1 LGEREKRIVR
11 TGPSIGNRIAPLR
24 FLAFLALLAAAYA
37 VALATGHGGRD
48 SAAIAFDAA
57 ALVFLVSL
65 VPLLRDSTPESM
77 RAAAAANDANR
88 LTILVLTT
96 LLTVVAMAAIAGE
109 IGAARHGD
117 AVAIAKLVGTLLLI
131 WTFANSVYAL
141 HYAHL
146 FYRHAGSQ
154 GGDTGGLDFPGT
166 HTPTY
171 GDFAYFAFTL
181 AMTFQTS
188 DVAISGKP
196 MRHIALLHSFA
207 AFLFNIGLIAF
218 TINVLAGSST

>member
-1 LGEREKRIVR
+1 MR

-24 FLAFLALLAAAYA
+24 FLLFLALFAAVYA
-37 VALATGHGGRD
+37 ATIAAGHRAWDGGAL
-48 SAAIAFDAA
+48 AFDAA

-88 LTILVLTT
+88 VTILVLTT
-96 LLTVVAMAAIAGE
+96 MLTVVAMAAVAGE
-109 IGAARHGD
+109 IGDARRGD
-117 AVAIAKLVGTLLLI
+117 VVAIVKLVGTLLLI

-141 HYAHL
+141 HYAHM
-146 FYRHAGSQ
+146 FYRRAGSQ

-166 HTPTY
+166 RTPTY

-188 DVAISGKP
+188 DVAISGKAV
-196 MRHIALLHSFA
+196 RHIALLHSFV

-218 TINVLAGSST
+218 TINVLAGSSR

>member
-1 LGEREKRIVR
+1 VARA
-11 TGPSIGNRIAPLR
+11 GPSIGNRIAPLR
-24 FLAFLALLAAAYA
+24 FLLFLALLAVAYA
-37 VALATGHGGRD
+37 GALAAGHGAWDGG
-48 SAAIAFDAA
+48 AIAFDAA

-77 RAAAAANDANR
+77 RAAAKANDANR
-88 LTILVLTT
+88 VTILVLTT
-96 LLTVVAMAAIAGE
+96 VLTVVAMAAIAGE
-109 IGAARHGD
+109 IGEARRGD
-117 AVAIAKLVGTLLLI
+117 AVAVAKLVGTLLLI

-141 HYAHL
+141 HYAHM
-146 FYRHAGSQ
+146 FYKSGAQ
-154 GGDTGGLDFPGT
+154 KGDAGGLDFPGT
-166 HTPTY
+166 RTPTY

-188 DVAISGKP
+188 DVAISGKA

-218 TINVLAGSST
+218 TINVLAGSSG